1 MTRIRLQFMT
11 GAAAIVIALAVAG
24 CKTVEPSTKA
34 STKTTQAPGGPEPSA
49 PKTEFH
55 SSVGPEQEYNVH
67 VEMAR
72 VFESQ
77 GSNEAAV
84 IEYQKA
90 VDVCEKKGSML
101 SHSKLGP
108 AQHSLAQRR
117 MGAALDRIGRFAQAE
132 PHYLKALTLTPN
144 NVKVWNDAGYSY
156 YLQHRLADAERTLK
170 TANSLDANNPR
181 VQTNLGLTL
190 TALGKHDEALA
201 VFSRA
206 GGSAVGHANHG
217 YILAAMGKTA
227 EARAEYQTAL
237 AEQPTFV
244 QAREALAKL
253 DASSVMPAP
262 PVELASATVKDS
274 QVTRTTVPQ
283 PAAVPPASGGNAM
296 LPLPVPNP
304 VPLAPAPK

>member
-1 MTRIRLQFMT
+1 MTQ
-11 GAAAIVIALAVAG
+11 G
-24 CKTVEPSTKA
+24 
-34 STKTTQAPGGPEPSA
+34 PGGPEPSA

-72 VFESQ
+72 MFETQ
-77 GSNEAAV
+77 GNNEAAV

-90 VDVCEKKGSML
+90 ADVCAKKGSLL

-108 AQHSLAQRR
+108 AQQSLAQRR
-117 MGAALDRIGRFAQAE
+117 MAAALDRMGRFAQAE

-144 NVKVWNDAGYSY
+144 DVKVWNDAGYSY

-170 TANSLDANNPR
+170 TANSLEANNPR
-181 VQTNLGLTL
+181 VLTNLGLTL

-201 VFSRA
+201 CFSRA

-217 YILAAMGKTA
+217 YILAAMGKTE
-227 EARAEYQTAL
+227 EARKEYQAAL
-237 AEQPTFV
+237 IEQPTFV
-244 QAREALAKL
+244 QARDALAKL
-253 DASSVMPAP
+253 DASQAIAAP
-262 PVELASATVKDS
+262 TVELANAANRDT
-274 QVTRTTVPQ
+274 QLTRTNAPQ
-283 PAAVPPASGGNAM
+283 PTLAPPASNNVM

-304 VPLAPAPK
+304 APAVPASK